1 MASLA
6 TILSLDEARH
16 HCRLEDDYP
25 EDQLLPYMRAA
36 ESFVAAHLN
45 RSVFADEDA
54 LLDAQARVSTKMAEA
69 YEAYQLDVDA
79 ADQADDAVTRQALM
93 DLARVRLESAQLGA
107 QRVINGVVAS
117 GAIRSAM
124 LLTLGNL
131 FANREADVVGASV
144 AQLPQGVP
152 ELLRPFRLVQMP

>member
-1 MASLA
+1 MQPRRSEQLLRPRKANPMASLA

-79 ADQADDAVTRQALM
+79 ADQADDAVTSTAL
-93 DLARVRLESAQLGA
+93 DRK
-107 QRVINGVVAS
+107 
-117 GAIRSAM
+117 
-124 LLTLGNL
+124 
-131 FANREADVVGASV
+131 
-144 AQLPQGVP
+144 
-152 ELLRPFRLVQMP
+152 